1 MKWYEKRREKESLQE
16 KQKKSTQEKQETPQ
30 KWKEMKHP
38 LFYPKKKRNSVNIFF
53 SFESKLDKRMLFLQ
67 PQKPLIP
74 HRIVVNIF
82 HAFAA
87 NPIGLR
93 YEVVLIVIRVG
104 PSSFC
109 VRAAG
114 IPDSN

>member
-1 MKWYEKRREKESLQE
+1 MVRKKKRKGILTRKTEKKYTRKTRNPSKMEGN
-16 KQKKSTQEKQETPQ
+16 ETPAFLSQ
-30 KWKEMKHP
+30 E
-38 LFYPKKKRNSVNIFF
+38 KKRNSVNIFF
-53 SFESKLDKRMLFLQ
+53 SFESKLHKRMLFLQ